1 MYPRASDGVI
11 NSHGER
17 RTENGE
23 NSINSNTSETIH
35 INSKFV
41 TAEIIQKST
50 QKIITTEI
58 IRKLIRKIVTTKI
71 IQIISTL

>member
-23 NSINSNTSETIH
+23 RR
-35 INSKFV
+35 KFN
-41 TAEIIQKST
+41 
-50 QKIITTEI
+50 
-58 IRKLIRKIVTTKI
+58 
-71 IQIISTL
+71 